1 MKKEYVI
8 LIVLIIGLG
17 AYLGLKKDDRVHYEL
32 PVPATVDTGK
42 TDRLEIKK
50 GNLAIVLNKEEKG
63 WTLTEKAFPADE
75 SAVGNLLDTVKKIK
89 LSALVSEASDLVR
102 YELDPDNAIVVKA
115 FAGKDEQRAFTI
127 GKTAPSFNHTFIML
141 GNDKRIFQAD
151 KSFRNNFDKSVD
163 EFRDKLVLEFKP
175 GEIKKIT
182 LEKQGKT
189 VTLTAV
195 KSKKESPEKDT
206 TGDKTPET
214 TWRFDDG
221 SIADQTVAKDLLSS
235 LSHLE
240 CQSYLNEPEAA
251 QIKKLTALCK
261 ITLKREEALS
271 LNLFEQ
277 DGKESMAGTASSSP
291 YAFSL
296 ASYKAG
302 DIVSYVDKLLGLEK
316 PEKSGSVTE

>member
-8 LIVLIIGLG
+8 LIALIIILG
-17 AYLGLKKDDRVHYEL
+17 AYLGLKKDDQVHYEL
-32 PVPATVDTGK
+32 PVPGTVDTDK
-42 TDRLEIKK
+42 TDRLEITK
-50 GNLAIVLNKEEKG
+50 GNLTIDLNKGEKG
-63 WTLTEKAFPADE
+63 WTLTKNAFPADK
-75 SAVGNLLDTVKKIK
+75 SAVDNMLDTVRQLR

-102 YELDPDNAIVVKA
+102 YELDPDNAIVVKS
-115 FAGKDEQRAFTI
+115 FAGKDEQRALTI

-141 GNDKRIFQAD
+141 GNDKRVFQAD
-151 KSFRNNFDKSVD
+151 KSFRNNFDKTVD
-163 EFRDKLVLEFKP
+163 DFRDKRVLEFIP

-195 KSKKESPEKDT
+195 REKKDNQKEDAA
-206 TGDKTPET
+206 PET
-214 TWRFDDG
+214 TWQLEDG
-221 SIADQTVAKDLLSS
+221 STADKAVAGDLVSS

-240 CQSYLNEPEAA
+240 CQSYLSETDAA
-251 QIKKLTALCK
+251 QVKKSPPLCK
-261 ITLKREEALS
+261 ITLESEETLS

-302 DIVSYVDKLLGLEK
+302 DIISYMDKLLGLET
-316 PEKSGSVTE
+316 PDEKSGS